1 MADSVDAAGSGVV
14 GGFMSRAATRVSGAA
29 ANAKAGFK
37 IDSSGVKDLKA
48 SFDALHT
55 SLLTIQSDLEKINAS
70 AAKAAGTM
78 SRVGTGGGAGGGN
91 GAGRSSTNNNGGG
104 HTFSSGTTSIGA
116 AAGAV
121 GIGLGMMSRQQT
133 RVTPTNQIADS
144 INSQYA
150 SVYGMSRNAASGIM
164 TSVGYGTREQQLQA
178 QSLATQYGFGGS
190 RAGAYGA
197 SINQIMGATNNTDP
211 SLAASTYLGFA
222 NPQTTWAGMK
232 YGMAAPGAINA
243 NGSANSFNDIV
254 KSWGLSGLIGGKAG
268 VAPTVASTNAALL
281 PGSRARNNATANGIV
296 GDAQEALLQGLAI
309 NAQTNG
315 GTANFVDFSTG
326 TMKAKLNKALG
337 KSQSANSTKDQ
348 DFMNNN
354 YGMLQNAAEAQ
365 TLAAKAMD
373 GLNKQ
378 LNPLITALGPAAPL
392 VSGIAGMGKNLLE
405 LGGIVQYLGKQF
417 GVNVLG
423 SLRGAV
429 GGGGGAGAGG
439 GFATMAGE
447 GGLTLGGI
455 GLGTA
460 AGIGLAGGV
469 AGFAGAKAARAL
481 GANGK
486 GAKSTLARVGAG
498 AAIGAGVGALAGP
511 LDIATVPAGA
521 AIGGVLGAVGGMFG
535 DAAETAAKS
544 KSDPA
549 GFTPE
554 FRRRL
559 DNMLQAN
566 PAITIMAGSFRSHQD
581 QVNLFLSRYVQDP
594 KGTKSWNG
602 KKWRLK
608 AGMAPAATPG
618 NSLHEYG
625 EAADLGPSSQWKWIE
640 ANAAMYGLDIKTG
653 LSIGE
658 PWHLQLSGAKATGS
672 ARDMAPAGTS
682 SSIANTSVA
691 DSAQDGGMQ
700 GYSSSAYLDTS
711 GGVSATMA
719 SLVQQ
724 GLSSFVAGSAGSSS
738 SSASSGST
746 GGSTAS
752 TAVTA
757 AGKGGKLSIDQVVQF
772 AYQAG
777 FRGTMLTDIVAIAM
791 RESGGG
797 DPNAFHDSAARH
809 DGSGDLSYG
818 LTQINMLK
826 NPDKLLKQFGLSS
839 DNQLFDPLTNMK
851 AAFSLSGGGKTL
863 FPWGGYK
870 GADPLRDTNVPAAQG
885 AVSRAGYGDAAER
898 GSSST
903 MGAGT
908 IIHVH
913 APISILANGSS
924 SSEAQRLAG
933 GIAANIGDALSKIAS
948 R

>member
-48 SFDALHT
+48 SFDSLHT
-55 SLLTIQSDLEKINAS
+55 SLMTIQSDLEKINAS

-78 SRVGTGGGAGGGN
+78 SRVGTGSGGGGN

-104 HTFSSGTTSIGA
+104 HTFSSSSTAIGA
-116 AAGAV
+116 AAGGL
-121 GIGLGMMSRQQT
+121 GIVMGMMSRQQA

-150 SVYGMSRNAASGIM
+150 SVYGTSRNAASGIM

-178 QSLATQYGFGGS
+178 QSLATQYGFGGA
-190 RAGAYGA
+190 RASSYSAG
-197 SINQIMGATNNTDP
+197 INQIMGATNNTDP
-211 SLAASTYLGFA
+211 ALAASTYLGFA
-222 NPQTTWAGMK
+222 NPQTTWASMK
-232 YGMAAPGAINA
+232 YGMAAPGAINP
-243 NGSANSFNDIV
+243 NGTANSFNDIV
-254 KSWGLSGLIGGKAG
+254 KSWGTSGLIGGKAG
-268 VAPTVASTNAALL
+268 VAPTSASMDAALL
-281 PGSRARNNATANGIV
+281 PGSRARNNLSANGIS
-296 GDAQEALLQGLAI
+296 GDSQDALLQALAI
-309 NAQTNG
+309 NGQTNG
-315 GTANFVDFSTG
+315 GTTNFADFSTG
-326 TMKAKLNKALG
+326 SMKAKLNKALG
-337 KSQSANSTKDQ
+337 KAQGANSTKDQ

-354 YGMLQNAAEAQ
+354 YDTLQNAAEAQ

-373 GLNKQ
+373 SLNKS

-417 GVNVLG
+417 GVNVIG

-429 GGGGGAGAGG
+429 GGVGAGGSG

-447 GGLTLGGI
+447 GGLTLGGV

-469 AGFAGAKAARAL
+469 AGYAGAKAARAL

-498 AAIGAGVGALAGP
+498 AVIGAGVGSLAGP
-511 LDIATVPAGA
+511 LGVATVPVGA

-566 PAITIMAGSFRSHQD
+566 PAITITAGSFRSHQD
-581 QVNLFLSRYVQDP
+581 QINLFLSRYVQDP
-594 KGTKSWNG
+594 NGTKTYNG

-608 AGMAPAATPG
+608 PGMAPAATPG

-625 EAADLGPSSQWKWIE
+625 EAADLGPSSQWGWIA
-640 ANAAMYGLDIKTG
+640 ANAAAYGLDIKTG

-746 GGSTAS
+746 GGSTA
-752 TAVTA
+752 A
-757 AGKGGKLSIDQVVQF
+757 ASSPSGGKLGIDQVVQF

-777 FRGTMLTDIVAIAM
+777 FRGTELTDIVAIAM
-791 RESGGG
+791 RESHG
-797 DPNAFHDSAARH
+797 DPNAIHDSNKSH
-809 DGSGDLSYG
+809 DGTKDMSYG
-818 LTQINMLK
+818 LTQVNFW
-826 NPDKLLKQFGLSS
+826 PGSHTLKQFGLSNL
-839 DNQLFDPLTNMK
+839 NQMLDPLTNMR
-851 AAFSLSGGGKTL
+851 AAFQIRHDGGEMG
-863 FPWGGYK
+863 PWGRYK
-870 GADPLRDTNVPAAQG
+870 GADPLRGTNVPAAAA
-885 AVSRAGYGDAAER
+885 AVRAAGYKETGDAAQR
-898 GSSST
+898 GYST
-903 MGAGT
+903 SMGAGT

-933 GIAANIGDALSKIAS
+933 GIAANIGDALSKIAN